1 MAKRVAITQNSRI
14 TLRRTNSPI
23 LAVDVSSLH
32 AGPKHALRRSSSRAA
47 CRSTP
52 EADQKILPFLFGG
65 SLLSSLVLDEWIV
78 AKFQSLAGSSEM
90 SHFSKLLG

>member
-1 MAKRVAITQNSRI
+1 
-14 TLRRTNSPI
+14 
-23 LAVDVSSLH
+23 
-32 AGPKHALRRSSSRAA
+32 
-47 CRSTP
+47 
-52 EADQKILPFLFGG
+52 LPFLFGG